1 MLGEKITRL
10 LRCLNFWSKY
20 TTNQTLI
27 FFFQVWN
34 IRIQYSKTITRS
46 FSKVS
51 SISHQGLWKVSTR
64 SQEGVRKW
72 LDSFRVLCPRVANS
86 QLTFYWEY
94 SQTFFRETTASNL
107 FFIII
112 SIKFVECAE
121 QSRLSSVNILEA
133 GCDFSVL
140 HAQSHSCV
148 LQDFQYLFYLF
159 TKISKQIRMHEL
171 NFLRYVFIQDDQLF
185 FFTIW
190 MSFFFLRF

>member
-1 MLGEKITRL
+1 MFTSRKLIATSKILMNINHCLAKKLPDYLDVSIFEVSTQLIRL
-10 LRCLNFWSKY
+10 SH
-20 TTNQTLI
+20 I
-27 FFFQVWN
+27 FFQVWN

-107 FFIII
+107 F
-112 SIKFVECAE
+112 
-121 QSRLSSVNILEA
+121 LSSY
-133 GCDFSVL
+133 
-140 HAQSHSCV
+140 Q
-148 LQDFQYLFYLF
+148 
-159 TKISKQIRMHEL
+159 
-171 NFLRYVFIQDDQLF
+171 
-185 FFTIW
+185 
-190 MSFFFLRF
+190 

>member
-1 MLGEKITRL
+1 MLGSIRIFFSPLNVFFFSWRKIAFSWPYQRQMFTSRKLIATSKILMEHKSLLGEKITRL
-10 LRCLNFWSKY
+10 LRCLNFWSRY

-51 SISHQGLWKVSTR
+51 SISHQGLWKVWTR

-72 LDSFRVLCPRVANS
+72 LDSFRVPCPRVANS

-107 FFIII
+107 F
-112 SIKFVECAE
+112 
-121 QSRLSSVNILEA
+121 LSSY
-133 GCDFSVL
+133 
-140 HAQSHSCV
+140 Q
-148 LQDFQYLFYLF
+148 
-159 TKISKQIRMHEL
+159 
-171 NFLRYVFIQDDQLF
+171 
-185 FFTIW
+185 
-190 MSFFFLRF
+190 

>member
-1 MLGEKITRL
+1 MLGSIRIFFSPLNVFFFFWRKIAFSWPYQRQMFTSRKLIATSKILMEHKSLLGEKITRL
-10 LRCLNFWSKY
+10 LRCLNFWS
-20 TTNQTLI
+20 TQLI
-27 FFFQVWN
+27 RLSHIFFQVWN

-107 FFIII
+107 F
-112 SIKFVECAE
+112 
-121 QSRLSSVNILEA
+121 LSSY
-133 GCDFSVL
+133 
-140 HAQSHSCV
+140 Q
-148 LQDFQYLFYLF
+148 
-159 TKISKQIRMHEL
+159 
-171 NFLRYVFIQDDQLF
+171 
-185 FFTIW
+185 
-190 MSFFFLRF
+190 

>member
-1 MLGEKITRL
+1 MAVLCNCTVHKMAYCVSFNFSQIHIFQLQYKRDLKITPL
-10 LRCLNFWSKY
+10 LRCLNFWSA
-20 TTNQTLI
+20 QLI
-27 FFFQVWN
+27 RLSHIFFQVWN

-107 FFIII
+107 F
-112 SIKFVECAE
+112 
-121 QSRLSSVNILEA
+121 LSSY
-133 GCDFSVL
+133 
-140 HAQSHSCV
+140 Q
-148 LQDFQYLFYLF
+148 
-159 TKISKQIRMHEL
+159 
-171 NFLRYVFIQDDQLF
+171 
-185 FFTIW
+185 
-190 MSFFFLRF
+190 